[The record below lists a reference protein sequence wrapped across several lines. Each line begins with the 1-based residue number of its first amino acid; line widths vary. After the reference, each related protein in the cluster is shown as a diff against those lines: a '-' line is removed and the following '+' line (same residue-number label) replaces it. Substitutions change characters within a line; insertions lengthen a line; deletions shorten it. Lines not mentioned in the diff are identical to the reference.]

1 MSALGEYMNVRSH
14 VCTGGNNFGAD
25 IRKLDFGQQ
34 IVSGT
39 PDCIFEMIRSN
50 RLRCWCIK
58 MLIIDEADELLKN
71 KFKDQIYD
79 IFRSLQR
86 RPVQGVY

>member
-1 MSALGEYMNVRSH
+1 MNVRSH
-14 VCTGGNNFGAD
+14 VCTGGNNVGAD

-71 KFKDQIYD
+71 KFKDQIQDVY
-79 IFRSLQR
+79 RSLQR